1 MGLTVDFTVEAG
13 RITLR
18 DARTGTAVL
27 PGIYFVAEFGDGT
40 LISTAGERADL
51 QREGADRLHWPGSA
65 QRPGLTLELSDVNHS
80 AVTLQLR
87 LHNTT
92 GAPVVLETLSPMVC
106 DEVALGTPPEQFLF
120 YRTGWQSWS
129 PTGATRVSDDQLPAG
144 PPVVAPIIRAP
155 HDSGLSSAWAAAVR
169 GEGGATLMVGFTT
182 AFNQLSTVRLTEDG
196 ELWASCHLEGIAV
209 DPGAEAISELLF
221 VDFGNDEVDLLQ
233 TYAAETALRMGARRS
248 QSLAAGWCSWYQY
261 FAQVCEEDVL
271 QNLEYLKDGD
281 RDREIQVVQLDDG
294 YQADFG
300 DWLLLNDKFPHG
312 LAWLVEQIKQAGFI
326 PGLWLAPFAVSPD
339 STLYHQHPDWVI
351 RREDGEPLQTWAGFD
366 WDRQLYGLDCSNPE
380 ARAWLRHV
388 FQTIIH
394 EWGFEYLKLDFL
406 CCGALRGIR
415 FDLGATSVQAYR
427 EGLSLIRDI
436 AGDRYLLGCGAPLLP
451 AVGLV
456 DGMRVGCDIAPFW
469 ESDEQDEYKAWP
481 AASNAI
487 RNTIARYWM
496 HNHFWQNDPDC
507 LIVRESDNQ
516 LTEAEVQ
523 TWATLVGLSGG
534 LIVLS
539 DALPDLGEER
549 LQLIDRVLPQYGK
562 SATPRDLFATELPCM
577 LVLEV
582 VQPYETWH
590 VVGLFNWESV
600 DAQTT
605 FELTDLM
612 DPGDWHVY
620 DFWEQTYLGIVREK
634 LTLELQP
641 HGCRLLAV
649 RRLTDHP
656 QLVGSTFHFTQG
668 GVEVLDHRWDGST
681 LAVEL
686 HTLSERRGQ
695 LVFAWP
701 QNYRLSKIDDQL
713 TGLRSQ
719 VGDRLLTVEFSL
731 NGTAW
736 LNLIFETEGTAG

>member
-1 MGLTVDFTVEAG
+1 
-13 RITLR
+13 
-18 DARTGTAVL
+18 
-27 PGIYFVAEFGDGT
+27 
-40 LISTAGERADL
+40 
-51 QREGADRLHWPGSA
+51 
-65 QRPGLTLELSDVNHS
+65 
-80 AVTLQLR
+80 
-87 LHNTT
+87 
-92 GAPVVLETLSPMVC
+92 
-106 DEVALGTPPEQFLF
+106 
-120 YRTGWQSWS
+120 
-129 PTGATRVSDDQLPAG
+129 
-144 PPVVAPIIRAP
+144 
-155 HDSGLSSAWAAAVR
+155 
-169 GEGGATLMVGFTT
+169 
-182 AFNQLSTVRLTEDG
+182 
-196 ELWASCHLEGIAV
+196 
-209 DPGAEAISELLF
+209 
-221 VDFGNDEVDLLQ
+221 
-233 TYAAETALRMGARRS
+233 MGARRINS
-248 QSLAAGWCSWYQY
+248 IDTGWCSWHQY
-261 FAQVCEEDVL
+261 FAQVREDDVL
-271 QNLEYLKDGD
+271 QTVKYLKD
-281 RDREIQVVQLDDG
+281 RRREREVRVVQLDDG
-294 YQADFG
+294 YEDDFG

-339 STLYHQHPDWVI
+339 STLYKHHPDLVVLG
-351 RREDGEPLQTWAGFD
+351 EKGEPLQTWAGFD
-366 WDRQLYGLDCSNPE
+366 WDRQLYGLDCTHPQVQ
-380 ARAWLRHV
+380 AWLRSV
-388 FQTIIH
+388 FETIVH
-394 EWGFEYLKLDFL
+394 KWGFDYLKLDFL

-415 FDLGATSVQAYR
+415 FNRGSTSVQAYR
-427 EGLSLIRDI
+427 EGLALIRDTV
-436 AGDRYLLGCGAPLLP
+436 GDRYLLGCGAPLLP

-456 DGMRVGCDIAPFW
+456 DGMRIGCDIAPFW
-469 ESDEQDEYKAWP
+469 ESDEMDEYKVWS

-487 RNTIARYWM
+487 RNTIALYWT
-496 HNHFWQNDPDC
+496 HGHFWQNDPDC
-507 LIVRESDNQ
+507 LIVRENDNQ
-516 LTEAEVQ
+516 LMEAEVQ

-539 DALPDLGEER
+539 DALADLSEER

-582 VQPYETWH
+582 VQPYETWR
-590 VVGLFNWESV
+590 VVGFFNWESV

-736 LNLIFETEGTAG
+736 LDLIFETERTAG